1 MTLAPPVRGGCSG
14 LGFDSWSPTGA
25 RMGVVCLARAVLHL
39 WAQPWQRKES
49 ACRRC
54 LCPERKRLG
63 PPSPSR
69 RGSRCHWLPDSQA
82 LFSSPP
88 RKTVT
93 CSRFCSICPLLL
105 GPPLPTQLSLS
116 TQSCPWQPP
125 HCTLP
130 ELLCQ
135 QGSRAYH
142 SCKWGALFYK
152 T

>member
-1 MTLAPPVRGGCSG
+1 
-14 LGFDSWSPTGA
+14 
-25 RMGVVCLARAVLHL
+25 MGMVGLARAVLHL

-63 PPSPSR
+63 SPSRSR
-69 RGSRCHWLPDSQA
+69 RGSHCHWLPNLQA
-82 LFSSPP
+82 LFSGPP

-93 CSRFCSICPLLL
+93 CSRSCSTYPLLL

-116 TQSCPWQPP
+116 TRCCPWQPP

-135 QGSRAYH
+135 QGSRAYR
-142 SCKWGALFYK
+142 SCNGGPSFTKHN
-152 T
+152 